1 MSYAIKV
8 ASRGVEKQLAAV
20 PEDVREHMVARIRGL
35 ADQPRPKGIKALARD
50 VYRLRITRYRVI
62 YKILEKEGVILIG
75 KVALRTEGTF
85 KGLEE
90 LF

>member
-50 VYRLRITRYRVI
+50 VYRLRIGRYRVI

>member
-20 PEDVREHMVARIRGL
+20 PENVREHMVARIRGL

-50 VYRLRITRYRVI
+50 VYRLRIGRYRVI

>member
-20 PEDVREHMVARIRGL
+20 SEDVREHMVARIRGL

-50 VYRLRITRYRVI
+50 VYRLRIGRYRVI
-62 YKILEKEGVILIG
+62 YKILEEEGVILIG
-75 KVALRTEGTF
+75 KVALRTERTYE
-85 KGLEE
+85 GLEE

>member
-1 MSYAIKV
+1 MCTGHGST
-8 ASRGVEKQLAAV
+8 SS
-20 PEDVREHMVARIRGL
+20 
-35 ADQPRPKGIKALARD
+35 PRPDKVSIRYAKLNKPLARD
-50 VYRLRITRYRVI
+50 VYRLRIGRYRVI

-75 KVALRTEGTF
+75 KVALRIERTY

>member
-8 ASRGVEKQLAAV
+8 ASRGLEKQLAAV
-20 PEDVREHMVARIRGL
+20 PENVREHMVARIRGL

-50 VYRLRITRYRVI
+50 VYRLRIGRYRVI

-75 KVALRTEGTF
+75 KVALRIERTY

>member
-1 MSYAIKV
+1 MPYTIKV
-8 ASRGVEKQLAAV
+8 ASRAVEKQLAAV
-20 PEDVREHMVARIRGL
+20 PEGVREHVVTRIRSL
-35 ADQPRPKGIKALARD
+35 AEQPRPKGIKTLARE
-50 VYRLRITRYRVI
+50 VYRLRVGRYRVI

-75 KVALRTEGTF
+75 KVALRTERTY

>member
-50 VYRLRITRYRVI
+50 VYRLRIGRYRVI

-75 KVALRTEGTF
+75 KVALRTERTY

>member
-20 PEDVREHMVARIRGL
+20 PEDVREHMFARIRGL

-50 VYRLRITRYRVI
+50 VYRLRIGRYRVI

>member
-8 ASRGVEKQLAAV
+8 ASRGVEKQLSAV

-50 VYRLRITRYRVI
+50 VYRLRIGRYRVI
-62 YKILEKEGVILIG
+62 YKILEEEGVILIS
-75 KVALRTEGTF
+75 KVALRTERTYR
-85 KGLEE
+85 GLEE